1 MTPDTIEQAREA
13 ARDAQ
18 RAQRRADTARHARDD
33 AIRAALAAGNTQALV
48 AKVTD
53 LTRSAIR
60 KIAAQGRDQ

>member
-1 MTPDTIEQAREA
+1 MTPEPIEQAREA

-18 RAQRRADTARHARDD
+18 KAQRRADAARHARDE

-60 KIAAQGRDQ
+60 KIAGQGEDK